1 MNHCTLHSRRGRDE
15 TRPRRKLAGKG
26 FVISHATRRFVFLA
40 LCPLLASCGS
50 QHVVAPAGGQDSGTV
65 KQSFTS
71 PIATSNGPRAVFSE
85 AGFEFGE
92 VLSGTVVEHDFALS
106 NLGSAPMLI
115 EKASMT
121 TPLLV
126 TQMPH
131 EVAPGAEGRIHFKLD
146 TANLE
151 GKFEG
156 TILVSLNDP
165 ALPEARLSFSGYIVP
180 AIELSPQ
187 PAFFVAGQRGR
198 SNRSGIEIVNHE
210 PVPLRIEKIE
220 HPVERFTTQLETMKP
235 GQRYRLTLALK
246 PDGPGG
252 RAADTILMR
261 TSSKRMPVLKVAA
274 NTYLYER
281 VHAFPDVV
289 DFGKLRAGDAGR
301 ATVILMI
308 HQEGGTDFKV
318 HLSTDIPGLSLKP
331 ERGPKGDRYQVE
343 ISLISE
349 KIPVGSIK
357 GSILI
362 NSNDTQFPTVTVP
375 VYAQIVER

>member
-198 SNRSGIEIVNHE
+198 SNRAGIEIVNHE

-246 PDGPGG
+246 PDGPRG
-252 RAADTILMR
+252 RAAGTILIA
-261 TSSKRMPVLKVAA
+261 TSSKRMPLLKVEA

-289 DFGKLRAGDAGR
+289 NFGTWRAGDVGH

-318 HLSTDIPGLSLKP
+318 QLSTDVPGLSLKWD
-331 ERGPKGDRYQVE
+331 RGPKGDRYQAE
-343 ISLISE
+343 ISLAPGKLPAGPIR
-349 KIPVGSIK
+349 GSIF
-357 GSILI
+357 IDT
-362 NSNDTQFPTVTVP
+362 NDAEFPRVIVP
-375 VYAQIVER
+375 VNGQIVEH

>member
-1 MNHCTLHSRRGRDE
+1 M
-15 TRPRRKLAGKG
+15 
-26 FVISHATRRFVFLA
+26 
-40 LCPLLASCGS
+40 
-50 QHVVAPAGGQDSGTV
+50 
-65 KQSFTS
+65 
-71 PIATSNGPRAVFSE
+71 
-85 AGFEFGE
+85 
-92 VLSGTVVEHDFALS
+92 
-106 NLGSAPMLI
+106 I
-115 EKASMT
+115 EKVSMT

-126 TQMPH
+126 TEMPRT
-131 EVAPGAEGRIHFKLD
+131 VAPNAEGRIHFKLD
-146 TANLE
+146 TANLG

-187 PAFFVAGQRGR
+187 PAFFVAGQRGQ
-198 SNRSGIEIVNHE
+198 SKTAAIEIVNHE
-210 PVPLRIEKIE
+210 SEPLRIEKIE

-246 PDGPGG
+246 PDGHGG
-252 RAADTILMR
+252 RSVDAILIR

-281 VHAFPDVV
+281 VHTFPEVV
-289 DFGKLRAGDAGR
+289 DFGKLPAGDAGR

-318 HLSTDIPGLSLKP
+318 NLSTDIPGLSLKP

-343 ISLISE
+343 ISLTSE

-362 NSNDTQFPTVTVP
+362 NSNDTQFPTVSVP